1 MGEVILK
8 NKVVMVSD
16 EVHCELLFNGN
27 KHIPFASISE
37 EFAQNSIVC
46 QAGSKTFNLAGLGAS
61 TIIIPNRRLREEFN
75 AARSGIMPQPSVL
88 SLVAL
93 EAAYR
98 DGDEWLEQVL
108 AYLQG
113 NLDFMLAYFREHIPR
128 IKIIKPE
135 GTYLVW
141 LDCRALGMDNLALRE
156 FFLDKARVG
165 FDDGYIFGPAGIGFQ
180 RVNIACPRSILE
192 DAVKRIEMAVNNL

>member
-1 MGEVILK
+1 
-8 NKVVMVSD
+8 
-16 EVHCELLFNGN
+16 
-27 KHIPFASISE
+27 
-37 EFAQNSIVC
+37 
-46 QAGSKTFNLAGLGAS
+46 
-61 TIIIPNRRLREEFN
+61 
-75 AARSGIMPQPSVL
+75 
-88 SLVAL
+88 VAL

-113 NLDFMLAYFREHIPR
+113 NLDFMLAYFMEHIPR

-165 FDDGYIFGPAGIGFQ
+165 FDDGYIFGPAGTGFQ

-192 DAVKRIEMAVNNL
+192 DAVKRIEVAVNNL